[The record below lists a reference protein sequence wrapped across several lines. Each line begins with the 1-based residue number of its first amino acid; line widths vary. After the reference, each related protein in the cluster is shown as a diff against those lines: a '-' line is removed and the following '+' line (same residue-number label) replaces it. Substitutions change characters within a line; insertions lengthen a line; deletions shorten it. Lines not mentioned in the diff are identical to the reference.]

1 MTHPRSVAI
10 VTDSTADIPAEMAAA
25 EGITVVRLVT
35 TFPDGACFRDGD
47 LSQAEFFERMERS
60 RTLPTTSQPPVGDF
74 TAVYEGL
81 LEHFAHV
88 VSIHVSNRLSGT
100 IDSARA
106 AAEAFEGRVSVF
118 DSLNLSTALGWQ
130 VLEAAR
136 FAAAG
141 ATAADVLAAAER
153 VRSRVRHIIGI
164 DKLDNLARGGRIGAL
179 SAFMGGLLNLKVLF
193 TVDSDGAFQPVTRA
207 RGHNSAMRAT
217 LAFVKQGM
225 GDCTH
230 GRFFVAHA
238 MSPEIAAY
246 LRDAIAATY
255 EAPELRIVETGVV
268 IATHTGSGWGIS
280 FVPE

>member
-1 MTHPRSVAI
+1 MTDPGRVAI
-10 VTDSTADIPAEMAAA
+10 VTDSTADIPPRLAED

-47 LSQAEFFERMERS
+47 LSQAEFFERMGRS
-60 RTLPTTSQPPVGDF
+60 RALPTTSQPPVGDF
-74 TAVYEGL
+74 TAVYESL
-81 LEHFAHV
+81 LERFAHV
-88 VSIHVSNRLSGT
+88 VSIHVSHRLSGT
-100 IDSARA
+100 IESARA
-106 AAEAFEGRVSVF
+106 AAETFGGRVSVF

-136 FAAAG
+136 
-141 ATAADVLAAAER
+141 TAATGASVPDVIAAAEC

-164 DKLDNLARGGRIGAL
+164 DKLDNLARGGRIGAV

-193 TVDSDGAFQPVTRA
+193 TVDADGAFQPVTRS
-207 RGHNSAMRAT
+207 RGHNAAMRKT
-217 LAFVKQGM
+217 LEFVRQGM
-225 GDCTH
+225 GDSRR
-230 GRFFVAHA
+230 GRFFVANA
-238 MSPEIAAY
+238 MSPEIATY

-255 EAPELRIVETGVV
+255 DATELRIVETGVV